1 MTGERWRK
9 QVMKEDELSTFNFL
23 IEDENED
30 EDEGGFQN
38 ELPLIAR
45 CTVLQSFRQQYLFG
59 RQIGEFKRSP

>member
-1 MTGERWRK
+1 
-9 QVMKEDELSTFNFL
+9 MKEDELSTLDFL
-23 IEDENED
+23 IEDEN